1 MKRLI
6 IALSIIAMLGV
17 IFPGLPILAQPT
29 HLPHENPDT
38 ATGLLDKAGLLL
50 SYSQIINLA
59 TDRQYQSAQ
68 DILDELEHVEIPDE
82 IQYIINQY
90 SNLCQRLFTTLEN
103 LESLLDE
110 ASELLA
116 HNQIGEVKHL
126 LDLAR
131 ADIRDAYTLSEDIE
145 VATDS
150 LSDKLGVFSV
160 SATSQLTQAHTRLEE
175 GLERL
180 SDLVSKLNSLNQT
193 LEEQYVQKTKLIPT
207 ELSLSINPA
216 SAYVGDKITAS
227 GRLSSDGDPLTRR
240 RITITLEYKTMANTN
255 NNVMVAATTNT
266 TTTTGFDGSYV
277 TNISIPYE
285 YVDNMTLTAV
295 YEPSGNDASTYLGS
309 ESPPVSIKTMFY
321 RTLLVVSTPQKVYRG
336 LPFTVSGTVTDNH
349 DNASRNIKVLL
360 NDTTLTE
367 GVASGPFSFE
377 LTLPEKVPLGTGK
390 LTVAVSPQGRYSGAS
405 VQRSVTIISVLPVS
419 LDIRTPSIVLLPGDI
434 QISGMVYSELGPVV
448 AAPVSLYFKKSS
460 TTVITSA
467 DGSFS
472 SVIKLHLMPE
482 EAPLSANPFYVSKSP
497 ADSSSDFSP
506 IGTHEIEI
514 TVEPPET
521 WATTMNVK
529 RQVFTVNPLST
540 ALILAVLIALWL
552 VIRRRSWTRVYTEKE
567 IPPAEVVAV
576 PTATPLPAPRPKLTG
591 IKGQV
596 LSTYRSV
603 LAIVEKI
610 NGVIMSP
617 DVTLREFLK
626 IAQLPSPTATTL
638 FAELTTIT
646 ESTLYSAYSPQQDTA
661 SRAEELAANIK
672 EELRSG
678 TT

>member
-6 IALSIIAMLGV
+6 IALSIIALLGV
-17 IFPGLPILAQPT
+17 IFPGLPTFAQPVRT
-29 HLPHENPDT
+29 PHENPDT
-38 ATGLLDKAGLLL
+38 ATGLLDRAGLLL

-59 TDRQYQSAQ
+59 TESQYRNAQ
-68 DILDELEHVEIPDE
+68 DILDELEHVDMPDD
-82 IQYIINQY
+82 IRYIINQY
-90 SNLCQRLFTTLEN
+90 SNLYQRLLTTLDN
-103 LESLLDE
+103 LEALLDE
-110 ASELLA
+110 ASGLLA
-116 HNQIGEVKHL
+116 RNLIGEAKHL
-126 LDLAR
+126 LDTAR
-131 ADIRDAYTLSEDIE
+131 ADIRDASTLSEDIE
-145 VATDS
+145 VATNS
-150 LSDKLGVFSV
+150 LSDKLGVFAI
-160 SATSQLTQAHTRLEE
+160 SATSQLTQSHTRLEE

-180 SDLVSKLNSLNQT
+180 SDLIDKLNSLNQSLT
-193 LEEQYVQKTKLIPT
+193 EQYVQKTRLIPT

-227 GRLSSDGDPLTRR
+227 GRLSSDGNPLTRR
-240 RITITLEYKTMANTN
+240 RITITLECKTMANTN

-266 TTTTGFDGSYV
+266 TTTTRFDGTYV
-277 TNISIPYE
+277 TSITLPYE
-285 YVDNMTLTAV
+285 YVDKMTLTAV
-295 YEPSGNDASTYLGS
+295 YQPAGNDANIYLGS
-309 ESPPVSIKTMFY
+309 ESPPVTITTMFY
-321 RTLLVVSTPQKVYRG
+321 QTMLEVSSPERIYRG

-360 NDTTLTE
+360 DDTSLAE
-367 GVASGPFSFE
+367 EVVSGPFSFE
-377 LTLPEKVPLGTGK
+377 ITLPEKTPLGTGK
-390 LTVAVSPQGRYSGAS
+390 LTVAVSPQRRYSGAS
-405 VQRSVTIISVLPVS
+405 VQRSVTISVLS
-419 LDIRTPSIVLLPGDI
+419 IYTDIRTPSIVLLPGDI

-460 TTVITSA
+460 TTVRTSA

-482 EAPLSANPFYVSKSP
+482 EAPLSANPFYVSTSP

-514 TVEPPET
+514 TVEPPKT
-521 WATTMNVK
+521 WATTTNVK
-529 RQVFTVNPLST
+529 RQVFTINPLST
-540 ALILAVLIALWL
+540 ALILAILVALWL
-552 VIRRRSWTRVYTEKE
+552 VIRRRSWMRTYTEKE

-576 PTATPLPAPRPKLTG
+576 PAATPLPAPVPKLTG

-596 LSTYRSV
+596 LSAYRSV
-603 LAIVEKI
+603 LATVEKI
-610 NGVIMSP
+610 SGVIMSP
-617 DVTLREFLK
+617 DITLREFLK
-626 IAQLPSPTATTL
+626 TAQLPSPTATDR

-661 SRAEELAANIK
+661 AKAAELATNIK